1 MPAKNPKVDAYI
13 AKSAPFAQPILKRI
27 REVVHAACPEVE
39 EAIKW
44 GSPFFL
50 HHGILCYMPAFKEHC
65 AFGFWHPKMRESLK
79 DKEPTSHAA
88 GQFGRLTKVADL
100 PSKAVLT
107 RLVKQAMDFNENVP
121 RSATK
126 SSRGKTAAKSLVRK
140 PPPKKKRPAPKPS
153 PEFAA
158 ALAKNRKA
166 RQAFDAFP
174 PSHQREYIEWI
185 ADAKR
190 DETRQRRIK
199 QALEQLAEGK
209 SRHWKYESK

>member
-1 MPAKNPKVDAYI
+1 MANKNPKVDAYI

-27 REVVHAACPEVE
+27 REVVHAACPDVE

-65 AFGFWHPKMRESLK
+65 AFGFWHPKMRDLLK

-88 GQFGRLTKVADL
+88 GQFGRLTKASDL
-100 PSKAVLT
+100 PAKAAFT

-121 RSATK
+121 K
-126 SSRGKTAAKSLVRK
+126 SRGKATAKSSVRK
-140 PPPKKKRPAPKPS
+140 AAPKKKRPATVP

-158 ALAKNRKA
+158 ALAKNKKA
-166 RQAFDAFP
+166 KSAFDAFS

-209 SRHWKYESK
+209 SRHWKYQ